1 MFRPSPAALVYKS
14 WADILFIYKDNAY
27 DNIVNEDSP
36 SRFASCG
43 LKKKMGI
50 VLFYKRG
57 NEGTDTDSGTAMIG
71 EYE

>member
-1 MFRPSPAALVYKS
+1 MTQTDRQEFVFGLLLC
-14 WADILFIYKDNAY
+14 DAY
-27 DNIVNEDSP
+27 DNIVNKDSP